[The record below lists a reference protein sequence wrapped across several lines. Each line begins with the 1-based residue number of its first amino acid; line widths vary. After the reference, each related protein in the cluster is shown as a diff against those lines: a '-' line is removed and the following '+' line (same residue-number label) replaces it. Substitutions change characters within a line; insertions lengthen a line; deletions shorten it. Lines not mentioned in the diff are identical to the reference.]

1 MNSSYGTIVIG
12 SGFGGAVSACRLAE
26 AGEKMLVLERGKRWR
41 AEEFPRALEDQW
53 LFDVDEPEQQH
64 GWIDLRLF
72 RHVGVIQGAG
82 VGGGSLI
89 YANVSV
95 PAERF
100 AFDSGWPAEITGEE
114 LAPHYATTG
123 RMLDVQ
129 QLPEGQVTK
138 RLELMREAAA
148 AIGDAN
154 RFRKL
159 PLAVRFDP
167 EWSYATAA
175 PHDQSRSR
183 FTTNAF
189 GRRQGTCI
197 HCGNCDIG
205 CPVAARNTLD
215 LNYLAVAEDKGA
227 EIRPLHLVH
236 SIERIDGAYRVHY
249 RRLDTG
255 EINSDTAKR
264 VIVAAGSLGST
275 ELLLRCRDQHKTLP
289 NISRQLGHGWC
300 ANGDFLTPAIFDGR
314 EISPTWGPTI
324 TAAID
329 YLDGSDGGRR
339 YFVEDGG
346 FPDVIGNLMR
356 ASVLRKRGL
365 GSTVLYLLWR
375 YVLGRR
381 LKGRN
386 FMSSVMPWFGQGVDC
401 ADGVMTLRRQ
411 WFRRHQRLMLDYDV
425 SRSRP
430 VVEAMIHRHK
440 RLTEAAGGSIIV
452 PPSWSLFRYLIT
464 PHPLGG
470 CNMGRTAADGVVD
483 HKGEVF
489 GYPGLY
495 VLDGSI
501 VPRALGLNPSR
512 TIAALTER
520 SMSLM
525 LQ

>member
-1 MNSSYGTIVIG
+1 MNGTYGAIVIG

-26 AGEKMLVLERGKRWR
+26 AGERVLVLERGKRWQ

-53 LFDVDEPEQQH
+53 LFDVDEPEEQH

-100 AFDSGWPAEITGEE
+100 AFESGWPAEITFNE

-129 QLPEGQVTK
+129 ELPEGQTTK

-148 AIGDAN
+148 AIGDVD

-167 EWSYATAA
+167 QWSYATCA
-175 PHDQSRSR
+175 PHDKSKSHFQ
-183 FTTNAF
+183 TNAF
-189 GRRQGTCI
+189 GRQQGTCI

-215 LNYLAVAEDKGA
+215 LNYLAVAEDHGA

-236 SIERIDGAYRVHY
+236 SIERIGDGYRVHY
-249 RRLDTG
+249 KRLDTG
-255 EINSDTAKR
+255 GIESATATR

-289 NISRQLGHGWC
+289 KLSQQLGRGWC
-300 ANGDFLTPAIFDGR
+300 ANGDFLSPAIFDDR

-356 ASVLRKRGL
+356 AALVRKPGL
-365 GSTVLYLLWR
+365 GSTLLYLIWR
-375 YVLGRR
+375 YALRGRLR
-381 LKGRN
+381 GRN
-386 FMSSVMPWFGQGVDC
+386 VMSSLMPWFGQGVDC
-401 ADGVMTLRRQ
+401 PDGVMTLKRQ
-411 WFRRHQRLMLDYDV
+411 WFRRHKRLMLDYDV
-425 SRSRP
+425 KASRP
-430 VVEAMIHRHK
+430 VVQALIDRHR
-440 RLTEAAGGSIIV
+440 RLTEATGGSIIV
-452 PPSWSLFRYLIT
+452 PPSWSWFHYLIT

-470 CNMGRTAADGVVD
+470 CNMGRDSANGVVD
-483 HKGEVF
+483 HRGEVF